1 MDCGPLFCRTRRA
14 DRVKCLYFSK
24 ALFEGLMFGG
34 AYICWEICV
43 KKSIRLVCTWKA
55 NEKIM
60 LPYIFRFVVVVF
72 VFV

>member
-60 LPYIFRFVVVVF
+60 LRVWGANLW
-72 VFV
+72 